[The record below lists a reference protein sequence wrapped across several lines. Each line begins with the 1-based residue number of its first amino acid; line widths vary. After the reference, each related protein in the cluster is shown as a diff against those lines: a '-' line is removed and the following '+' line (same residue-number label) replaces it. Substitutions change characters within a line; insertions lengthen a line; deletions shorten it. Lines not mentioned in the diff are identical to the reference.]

1 MASSPQSTSSN
12 PVLADSNPGTP
23 EPRSEEKVSQESLFQ
38 KVVLVPDSS
47 KKDIPR
53 ILGKGGFNIK
63 NLVKYS
69 AKKWYDNHS
78 VDDADSP
85 EGDEAT
91 SRVRAPHI
99 KVNLLHDEEDG
110 LQFVLESSCEL
121 MVNCAKEACSE
132 FVEKLSSKKNTSES
146 RGKSSHPLEKKRNP
160 NQSQG
165 HRNNFSDKVMKQ
177 FFRVE
182 MDPTMLGK
190 LIGKGG
196 SRVQQMVEY
205 VIAKDFDKAGA
216 KGVKI
221 FVKEQTAPLADN
233 KCIDLEEF
241 GDGSEKYVLFIATV
255 GTRNLY
261 ATMRNVEKAIEKN
274 INRSSFD
281 VSENDEQ
288 SSRDRATAEKMFEE
302 ATGDYGGW

>member
-12 PVLADSNPGTP
+12 PVPADSSPGTP
-23 EPRSEEKVSQESLFQ
+23 EPRSEESLFQ

-47 KKDIPR
+47 EKDIPR

-69 AKKWYDNHS
+69 AKKWYDNHK
-78 VDDADSP
+78 VDDAES
-85 EGDEAT
+85 GEAK
-91 SRVRAPHI
+91 VRAPHI

-146 RGKSSHPLEKKRNP
+146 RGTSSHPHEKKRNP

-182 MDPTMLGK
+182 MDPMMLGK

-205 VIAKDFDKAGA
+205 VVAKDFDKAGA

-233 KCIDLEEF
+233 RCIDLEEF

-255 GTRNLY
+255 STKNLY

-274 INRSSFD
+274 INRSSLD
-281 VSENDEQ
+281 VSEHEEQ
-288 SSRDRATAEKMFEE
+288 SSRDRATAEKMFDE
-302 ATGDYGGW
+302 ANHEYGGW